1 MKTGKFVR
9 FRFKLRIVIA
19 EGGIDA
25 KSPAGTAA
33 SFSKANK
40 NALIIA
46 NTSLLYELASNEILS
61 TLHS

>member
-1 MKTGKFVR
+1 M
-9 FRFKLRIVIA
+9 
-19 EGGIDA
+19 DA

-61 TLHS
+61 NLHS